1 MRSPSRAAALAGFLL
16 SVSFAPAQ
24 STPAAG
30 DPVFSPERFRAHVE
44 LLADDLMEG
53 RETGTRGHRLAAL
66 YVAEQFRGLGLKP
79 AGENGT
85 WYQTVKLQERSLAAG
100 TTPTLTLSGPRGAQ
114 TFANAGHVVLSPS
127 ATETTTRFEAPIVFV
142 GFGLDD
148 RARGFDDYRGLDV
161 RGKIVVALSG
171 TPRGTPSEIGA
182 HLNRE
187 KPVMAAN
194 RGAVGFISIDTDVSE
209 AAFPW
214 AKRIPY
220 ANLPRMTWVRANGKP
235 YVQAPGIRVSAG
247 MDRETAEVLFAGSRR
262 TLGDIRAEAER
273 SGGKPRGFALG
284 TRAAFNVESSHR
296 LLESPNVAAMLPG
309 SDPALK
315 DEVVLVMGHLDHLG
329 VRPGNTG
336 DKIYNG
342 ALDNASG
349 ISAVIETARAFVE
362 SGRSPKRSILF
373 LAVTG
378 EEKGLLGSDYFAEY
392 PTVPIGQIAGVV
404 NIDMPILT
412 YDFGDIIAYGAE
424 STTLGAITGR
434 AAARMGVTLSPDP
447 QPEQGIFTRSDH
459 YNLVRRGVPSI
470 FLKTGPRDAAGGLT
484 GAAADTDFRTHR
496 YHEAGDDLSQAIDW
510 VVGARFTR
518 VNWLIAREIAD
529 SPERPRW
536 YEGDFF
542 AGLFAKGT
550 PRAARP
556 VKPRP
561 QDDPH
566 SVGPSALL
574 SLLPQGEK
582 GRRG

>member
-1 MRSPSRAAALAGFLL
+1 MQPLVRAAALACALL
-16 SVSFAPAQ
+16 SASFATAQTAPA
-24 STPAAG
+24 PNE
-30 DPVFSPERFRAHVE
+30 PVFSPERFRAHVE

-66 YVAEQFRGLGLKP
+66 YVAEQFRALGLKP

-100 TTPTLTLSGPRGAQ
+100 TTPTLTLTGPAGAR
-114 TFANAGHVVLSPS
+114 TFANAGDVILSPS
-127 ATETTTRFEAPIVFV
+127 ALETATRLDAPIVFV

-148 RARGFDDYRGLDV
+148 RANGFNDYRGLDV

-171 TPRGTPSEIGA
+171 TPKGTPSEIGA

-194 RGAVGFISIDTDVSE
+194 RGAAGFISIDTDVSE
-209 AAFPW
+209 KAFPW
-214 AKRIPY
+214 AKRLPG
-220 ANLPRMTWVRANGKP
+220 ANLPRMTWVRTDGRP
-235 YVQAPGIRVSAG
+235 YVRAPGIRASASAN
-247 MDRETAEVLFAGSRR
+247 REAAEALFAGSRR
-262 TLGDIRAEAER
+262 TLAEIRAEADKP
-273 SGGKPRGFALG
+273 GGKPRGFVLK
-284 TRAAFNVESSHR
+284 TRGAFDVSSSHR
-296 LLESPNVAAMLPG
+296 LLDSPNVAAMLPG
-309 SDPALK
+309 SDPVLK
-315 DEVVLVMGHLDHLG
+315 DEVVLIMGHLDHLG
-329 VRPGNTG
+329 VRPGNAG

-349 ISAVIETARAFVE
+349 VSAVIETARAFVD
-362 SGRSPKRSILF
+362 SGQAPKRSVLF

-392 PTVPIGQIAGVV
+392 PSVPIGRIAGVV

-412 YDFGDIIAYGAE
+412 YDFGDIIAYGSE
-424 STTLGAITGR
+424 STTLGAITER

-470 FLKTGPRDAAGGLT
+470 FLKTGPHDVSGATSGADA
-484 GAAADTDFRTHR
+484 DRDFRVHR
-496 YHEAGDDLSQAIDW
+496 YHEAGDDLDQAIDW
-510 VVGARFTR
+510 VAGAKFTR

-536 YEGDFF
+536 YAGDFF
-542 AGLFAKGT
+542 AGLFAKGA
-550 PRAARP
+550 PRTDKP

-561 QDDPH
+561 
-566 SVGPSALL
+566 
-574 SLLPQGEK
+574 
-582 GRRG
+582 